1 MVELRQIGENRE
13 PVWRA
18 AGRHVRWVQQS
29 RDPQLL
35 LRCFKGQPAVGL
47 HVPGIKAGKVDEVRA
62 VAMEDGAEGE
72 AVPPGRGHVDQPHT
86 WVAGCHSAGPDLQGL
101 SPAHYHT
108 ESSGC
113 EMCCLL

>member
-47 HVPGIKAGKVDEVRA
+47 YVPGIKAGKVNEVRA

-72 AVPPGRGHVDQPHT
+72 AVLPGGGHVEQPHT
-86 WVAGCHSAGPDLQGL
+86 GVAGCHSTGPDLQDLTAFDSHFNG
-101 SPAHYHT
+101 SPN
-108 ESSGC
+108 
-113 EMCCLL
+113 